1 MGEGMLGKR
10 SPRLGFSW
18 LAVVALAACCLAGP
32 MMSPALAQA
41 RVTITY
47 FDGPLAPYG
56 YWVDDP
62 DYGRVW
68 RPRQTSAGWRP
79 YTYGRWVYTSDYGW
93 IWVSEE
99 PWGWVVYHYGRWV
112 WSTRYG
118 WVWLPGDEWA
128 PAWVEW
134 CYGGGYVG
142 WAPMPPDPHWQGA
155 YYYGSYACTSPPYYS
170 RAVYVRERDFASAS
184 VSAHVVLPASNAV
197 AARST
202 VNVTSY
208 GRRGSGIV
216 NRSIDVKK
224 LQAATGVA
232 IKPVRVVQAGA
243 PIAPGAS
250 FGAAQEL
257 RIYRPAVTA
266 SGAWGAPAL
275 DAPVK
280 LDPEP
285 LDLQPGPLGAGTLP
299 PLDTPGV
306 GSAPPPISRPPFEGP
321 SLGGPSVGN
330 PLGSVR
336 GRLGR

>member
-1 MGEGMLGKR
+1 V
-10 SPRLGFSW
+10 SC
-18 LAVVALAACCLAGP
+18 LAVVALAAACLAGS
-32 MMSPALAQA
+32 MMSPALAET
-41 RVTITY
+41 RVAITY
-47 FDGPLAPYG
+47 FEEPLAPYG

-62 DYGRVW
+62 VYGRVW

-79 YTYGRWVYTSDYGW
+79 YTYGRWVYTTDYGW

-118 WVWLPGDEWA
+118 WVWLPGEEWA

-142 WAPMPPDPHWQGA
+142 WAPMPPDPYWQGG
-155 YYYGSYACTSPPYYS
+155 YYYGSYECTSPPYYS
-170 RAVYVRERDFASAS
+170 RAVYVRESNFASAR
-184 VSAHVVLPASNAV
+184 VSAHVVLPSHNAV

-208 GRRGSGIV
+208 GRGGSGIA
-216 NRSIDVKK
+216 NRSIDIKK

-232 IKPVRVVQAGA
+232 IKPVRVVQARA

-250 FGAAQEL
+250 FGAAHEL
-257 RIYRPAVTA
+257 RIYRPTVTA
-266 SGAWGAPAL
+266 SGALSAPAL
-275 DAPVK
+275 DPPLK
-280 LDPEP
+280 LDPDTS
-285 LDLQPGPLGAGTLP
+285 DLQPGSLGTGPLP

-306 GSAPPPISRPPFEGP
+306 GSASPSIGRPPFESP
-321 SLGGPSVGN
+321 SLGGPSLGN